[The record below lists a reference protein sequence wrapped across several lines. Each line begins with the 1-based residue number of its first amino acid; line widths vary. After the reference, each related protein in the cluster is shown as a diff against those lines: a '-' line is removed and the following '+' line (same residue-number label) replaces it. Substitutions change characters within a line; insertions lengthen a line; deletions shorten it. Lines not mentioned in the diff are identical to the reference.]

1 MPGTPVRYR
10 VQPMNLLPLEVLPG
24 WPQPEPVSDTFL
36 MLLMV
41 IGPLAFG
48 VIVALL
54 YFGPKL
60 ARERREL
67 LERRTRVLACRLDRE
82 LGRRPLPPTASR
94 TAGLPH
100 RRPTVLVR
108 NFASSP

>member
-1 MPGTPVRYR
+1 
-10 VQPMNLLPLEVLPG
+10 MNLLPLEVLPG

-60 ARERREL
+60 ARERRE
-67 LERRTRVLACRLDRE
+67 RE
-82 LGRRPLPPTASR
+82 LGTVVARHELDASR
-94 TAGLPH
+94 PDQSL
-100 RRPTVLVR
+100 
-108 NFASSP
+108 

>member
-1 MPGTPVRYR
+1 
-10 VQPMNLLPLEVLPG
+10 MNLLPLEVLPG

-54 YFGPKL
+54 HFGPKL
-60 ARERREL
+60 ARERRE
-67 LERRTRVLACRLDRE
+67 RE
-82 LGRRPLPPTASR
+82 LGTAVARHELDASR
-94 TAGLPH
+94 PDQSL
-100 RRPTVLVR
+100 
-108 NFASSP
+108 